1 VKFFREGKS
10 MKISDIISQKVS
22 MESLLERK
30 KSEKFNNL
38 RIDSSNRKADS
49 ILLNRKPPE
58 ISSIIELQSNFN
70 KNIASLNGFMEMERK
85 IKEFQLVSDN
95 KKDFERLSREL
106 TAISKSVKYRGEN
119 VISYLS
125 TDIKDEASLY
135 AFKMNLSKEIESL
148 KAAIAKERKALAS
161 YIVENENKDAVAGF
175 SPENLVE
182 KIKMALRQNLTDEV
196 HNLKSNSGKLFTS

>member
-1 VKFFREGKS
+1 

-38 RIDSSNRKADS
+38 KIDSSNRKADS

-70 KNIASLNGFMEMERK
+70 KNIASLNGFIEMERK
-85 IKEFQLVSDN
+85 IKEFQLVSDS

-125 TDIKDEASLY
+125 TDIKDETTLY

-175 SPENLVE
+175 SPENVVE

>member
-175 SPENLVE
+175 SPENVVE

-196 HNLKSNSGKLFTS
+196 HNLKSNSGKLFNS

>member
-1 VKFFREGKS
+1 

-175 SPENLVE
+175 SPENVVE

-196 HNLKSNSGKLFTS
+196 HNLKSNSGKLFNS

>member
-1 VKFFREGKS
+1 